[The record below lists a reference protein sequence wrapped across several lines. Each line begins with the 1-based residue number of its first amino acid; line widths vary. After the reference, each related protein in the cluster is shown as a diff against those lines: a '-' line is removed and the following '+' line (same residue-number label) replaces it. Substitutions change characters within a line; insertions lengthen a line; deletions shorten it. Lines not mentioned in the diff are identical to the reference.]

1 MLAPSVLIFLLF
13 GLSFSIK
20 AEKKKEGIIVTS
32 HPSQM
37 PKNEPYKCFGDTTSN
52 TALAPSLVSIASPTT
67 DNSNSGTWLSSVF
80 DVGIIIL
87 LFLILILVAIVLCLL
102 CRLFYRSRQQQF
114 VPSNIVP
121 SPTVSSPRMPS
132 ANVPLPITTSVP
144 MLSSSAADHSAQS
157 QIPIQTL
164 VSLQHQCGANPMPK
178 CCSSS
183 SYHSPCPIP
192 IQILA
197 PSLRHNKHQFLPSPS
212 MPYADDHHRP
222 QVIVPSC
229 SASPFHDHLGPSP
242 IDFSECGI
250 SDFDPLLDNVPK
262 MEIGTYNIYMGQA
275 VKNDNSL
282 PWMASLIKGGKFSCS
297 ATIIGPNHI
306 LTAMHC
312 VKSSDFDIEEAQIS
326 YGRVHVSSQPHK
338 SAIDSVQ
345 LQRKAKFYQ
354 IYDNFGDKMP
364 KATLLLHDIA
374 IIKLKK
380 TIEFAPNVRPICL
393 FGLGGDFESSSDEKF
408 LENNSKIKNSQFIIA
423 GWGLT
428 WPQCAK
434 DQNRTRND
442 QLNYGKTRMISRQK
456 CREMSKK
463 EKNSIEW
470 SAGDDDAIKSIE
482 SLLNEF
488 ETYGLDNNIC
498 VVPEPSIGEPGD
510 SGSPLMLKIGSN
522 KWLHVGVATK
532 TSCNDKDPT
541 STEGLVAQYTPIDC
555 AWIANATNG
564 EVKCIGW

>member
-1 MLAPSVLIFLLF
+1 MLLKI
-13 GLSFSIK
+13 
-20 AEKKKEGIIVTS
+20 
-32 HPSQM
+32 
-37 PKNEPYKCFGDTTSN
+37 Y
-52 TALAPSLVSIASPTT
+52 LA
-67 DNSNSGTWLSSVF
+67 
-80 DVGIIIL
+80 IL
-87 LFLILILVAIVLCLL
+87 LQIVFNNLFL
-102 CRLFYRSRQQQF
+102 
-114 VPSNIVP
+114 
-121 SPTVSSPRMPS
+121 
-132 ANVPLPITTSVP
+132 
-144 MLSSSAADHSAQS
+144 
-157 QIPIQTL
+157 
-164 VSLQHQCGANPMPK
+164 
-178 CCSSS
+178 
-183 SYHSPCPIP
+183 
-192 IQILA
+192 
-197 PSLRHNKHQFLPSPS
+197 
-212 MPYADDHHRP
+212 
-222 QVIVPSC
+222 SC
-229 SASPFHDHLGPSP
+229 HPNS
-242 IDFSECGI
+242 DFSECGI
-250 SDFDPLLDNVPK
+250 SDFDPLFANVPK
-262 MEIGTYNIYMGQA
+262 TEIGTYNIYMGQA

-532 TSCNDKDPT
+532 TSCNSKDPT

>member
-1 MLAPSVLIFLLF
+1 MLLKIYLAIFLQIVF
-13 GLSFSIK
+13 NNLSLSC
-20 AEKKKEGIIVTS
+20 
-32 HPSQM
+32 HP
-37 PKNEPYKCFGDTTSN
+37 
-52 TALAPSLVSIASPTT
+52 
-67 DNSNSGTWLSSVF
+67 NS
-80 DVGIIIL
+80 
-87 LFLILILVAIVLCLL
+87 
-102 CRLFYRSRQQQF
+102 
-114 VPSNIVP
+114 
-121 SPTVSSPRMPS
+121 
-132 ANVPLPITTSVP
+132 
-144 MLSSSAADHSAQS
+144 
-157 QIPIQTL
+157 
-164 VSLQHQCGANPMPK
+164 
-178 CCSSS
+178 
-183 SYHSPCPIP
+183 
-192 IQILA
+192 
-197 PSLRHNKHQFLPSPS
+197 
-212 MPYADDHHRP
+212 
-222 QVIVPSC
+222 
-229 SASPFHDHLGPSP
+229 
-242 IDFSECGI
+242 DFSECGI

-326 YGRVHVSSQPHK
+326 YGSVHVSIQPHK
-338 SAIDSVQ
+338 SAIDSIQ

-354 IYDNFGDKMP
+354 IYDNFGDKMA

-380 TIEFAPNVRPICL
+380 TIELAPNVRPICL

-408 LENNSKIKNSQFIIA
+408 LENNSKIKNSQFVIA

-434 DQNRTRND
+434 NQNRTRND
-442 QLNYGKTRMISRQK
+442 QLNYGKTRMISTQK
-456 CREMSKK
+456 CREMSKQQ
-463 EKNSIEW
+463 KNSFEW
-470 SAGDDDAIKSIE
+470 SAGDDSSIE
-482 SLLNEF
+482 SMLNEF

-510 SGSPLMLKIGSN
+510 SGSPLMLKIGTN
-522 KWLHVGVATK
+522 NWIQVGVATK

-541 STEGLVAQYTPIDC
+541 STEGLYAQYTPIDC

-564 EVKCIGW
+564 EVKCVGW